1 MMRTHKRGL
10 RLILLLL
17 IASMLVGICPGMAET
32 RQPKRKRRY
41 CPAIRIG

>member
-32 RQPKRKRRY
+32 VSDPEEVATEA
-41 CPAIRIG
+41 PT

>member
-17 IASMLVGICPGMAET
+17 IASMLVGICPGMA
-32 RQPKRKRRY
+32 
-41 CPAIRIG
+41 